1 MQKAHCLTAG
11 AEPCAGQADE
21 DLDEL
26 PPWARKEKLQQLAK
40 EAGPDLPFP
49 VYLLASAIIA
59 IAAVSLRM
67 SRTLLCVWADGATA
81 RTGGLDI

>member
-1 MQKAHCLTAG
+1 MPSQT
-11 AEPCAGQADE
+11 DE

-26 PPWARKEKLQQLAK
+26 PPWARKEKLEKLAK

-59 IAAVSLRM
+59 IAAVSVSLG
-67 SRTLLCVWADGATA
+67 CA
-81 RTGGLDI
+81 